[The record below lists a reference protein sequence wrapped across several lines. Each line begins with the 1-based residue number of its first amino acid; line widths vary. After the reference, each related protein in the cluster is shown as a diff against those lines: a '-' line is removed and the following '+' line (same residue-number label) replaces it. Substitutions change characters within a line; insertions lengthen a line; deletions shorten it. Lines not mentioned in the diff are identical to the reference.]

1 MDSEQNQDRWVA
13 SRHRM
18 VDEQIRG
25 RGVRD
30 GRVLDAMRRVPRH
43 EFVGS
48 ASIGSAHD
56 DTPLGIGDGQT
67 ISQPYIVGLMTE
79 MLRTGPADTVLEVG
93 TGSGY
98 QTAVLAEI
106 ARTVYTVEIRAGL
119 ARTARLTLE
128 SFAYSNVCFRI
139 GDGYDGWPDR
149 APFDGIVVTAA
160 AVSVPPK
167 LVEQLRTGGRMVI
180 PVGDATGG
188 QTLQL
193 VAKESDEAIDI
204 KDTVPVRF
212 VPMISS
218 TGGGV
223 PESTDF

>member
-1 MDSEQNQDRWVA
+1 
-13 SRHRM
+13 M

-30 GRVLDAMRRVPRH
+30 RRVLDAMRRVPRH

-48 ASIGSAHD
+48 ASIGSAYD
-56 DTPLGIGDGQT
+56 DKPLGIGDGQT

-106 ARTVYTVEIRAGL
+106 VRTVYTVEIRAVL
-119 ARTARLTLE
+119 ARSARLTLE
-128 SFAYSNVCFRI
+128 SFGYSNVCFRF

-149 APFDGIVVTAA
+149 SPFDGIVVTAG

-180 PVGDATGG
+180 PVGDATRG

-212 VPMISS
+212 VPMISN

-223 PESTDF
+223 SESTDF